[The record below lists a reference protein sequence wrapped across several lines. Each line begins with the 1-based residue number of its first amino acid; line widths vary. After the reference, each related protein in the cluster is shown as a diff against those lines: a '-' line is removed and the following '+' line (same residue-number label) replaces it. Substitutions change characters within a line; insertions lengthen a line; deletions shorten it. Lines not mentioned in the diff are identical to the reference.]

1 MRFKV
6 ENMSCN
12 HCVRAVTNAIRVLDP
27 QAGVE
32 VDLASGIVQV
42 TGQVEAADA
51 AAAITAEGYPA
62 RLMEDRGISGS

>member
-6 ENMSCN
+6 EKMSCN
-12 HCVRAVTNAIRVLDP
+12 HCVRAVTNAIRELDP
-27 QAGVE
+27 QAAVE

-42 TGQVEAADA
+42 TGQVAAGDA

-62 RLMEDRGISGS
+62 RLIEDRPISGS

>member
-6 ENMSCN
+6 DKMSCN
-12 HCVRAVTNAIRVLDP
+12 HCVHAVTNAIRELDP

-42 TGQVEAADA
+42 TGRVAPADA

-62 RLMEDRGISGS
+62 QLIEDRDVSGS